1 MPFYNL
7 GVCAV
12 HYIELTYHLSSS
24 VNFVLLFCVHI
35 LKPISFTYCNVIAF
49 LLLTFV
55 ENQERFYW
63 YLIAIVTA
71 TVLLC
76 LILVI
81 GRLII
86 QRRRDTSDDTKAE
99 PSNSG
104 DTQLPNGFSDDISEI
119 DADIDLQ
126 TSLPSGLHH
135 NVNKHDVGSFSHFL
149 LLCTC

>member
-1 MPFYNL
+1 MCSFDDVY
-7 GVCAV
+7 
-12 HYIELTYHLSSS
+12 
-24 VNFVLLFCVHI
+24 FFFCVF
-35 LKPISFTYCNVIAF
+35 SS
-49 LLLTFV
+49 
-55 ENQERFYW
+55 ENQEKFYW

-86 QRRRDTSDDTKAE
+86 QRRRDTTEDTKAE

-126 TSLPSGLHH
+126 TPLPSSIHH
-135 NVNKHDVGSFSHFL
+135 NVNKHDVRFFSLNIFH
-149 LLCTC
+149 

>member
-1 MPFYNL
+1 M
-7 GVCAV
+7 
-12 HYIELTYHLSSS
+12 
-24 VNFVLLFCVHI
+24 LF
-35 LKPISFTYCNVIAF
+35 FF
-49 LLLTFV
+49 LTFIFI

-81 GRLII
+81 SRLII

-126 TSLPSGLHH
+126 TSLPSSLHH
-135 NVNKHDVGSFSHFL
+135 NVNKHDVGSTLFL
-149 LLCTC
+149 FKIYWHHQKKT